1 MRAGDTILLPA
12 SKLSKRDKDILH
24 GIHSGS
30 TRLYPVRQ
38 GETIEAIIKAR
49 GVTLEEAQKLNPGA
63 NLKKLKGGEEINLPS
78 TAFTVRRTC
87 DAHEHNVGTNDA
99 LTTHTQLHSNKTKR
113 NRFVRRS
120 GYKALASFRRST
132 LARARVWR
140 ASGACLAWSASSLSS
155 RTPSTRRRRDK
166 KVFTNTVGAEGR
178 TFWRHRKHQNR
189 TQCNGK
195 RGPKMKRNPKTPNSN
210 PNNPNPNGPRRRQ
223 PPGPNAPT
231 SSPCSRLLDFSFRLF
246 LLSLACPRMA
256 R

>member
-1 MRAGDTILLPA
+1 MLPA

-87 DAHEHNVGTNDA
+87 DAHEHNVDTNDA

-155 RTPSTRRRRDK
+155 RTPSTGRRRDK
-166 KVFTNTVGAEGR
+166 KVFTKIVGAEG
-178 TFWRHRKHQNR
+178 TSEQN
-189 TQCNGK
+189 TV
-195 RGPKMKRNPKTPNSN
+195 
-210 PNNPNPNGPRRRQ
+210 
-223 PPGPNAPT
+223 
-231 SSPCSRLLDFSFRLF
+231 
-246 LLSLACPRMA
+246 
-256 R
+256 